1 MPFLNIHTNIKLE
14 NIHKE
19 RFLEEA
25 LDFVAKQ
32 LNKPIA
38 RIVINYMYNPDI
50 LFGPKREDLGVLV
63 ELKAIGF
70 PDNMAKIATD
80 FTNFFYEKLEA
91 DRDHIEIEFIDM
103 PPSTLSIAGKLR
115 G

>member
-1 MPFLNIHTNIKLE
+1 MPFLNVHTNILLE

-25 LDFVAKQ
+25 LEFVSNE
-32 LNKPIA
+32 LGKPQTRTI
-38 RIVINYMYNPDI
+38 INYMYNPDI
-50 LFGPKREDLGVLV
+50 LFGPKREDLGALI

-70 PDNMAKIATD
+70 PQDRAKLAKNL
-80 FTNFFYEKLEA
+80 TNFIYEKLEA
-91 DRDHIEIEFIDM
+91 DMDHIEIEFVDM
-103 PPSTLSIAGKLR
+103 PASTLSIAGQLK